1 MSDFHEQL
9 KGQLTDSAAALF
21 PPTTR
26 PVKRERRARR
36 MPLLAA
42 IVAGGLLFAAAAFAA
57 SQIIGVG
64 APVTASSG
72 QEGPTKTTGVGVPVS
87 GPRRSAISAQLLP
100 ISVADPAGGLPWGAR
115 LVRTTRG
122 LVCVQVGRLLDGRLG
137 VLGQDGAF
145 KDDGLFHE
153 LPSSVLSPDTCSQ
166 PGYAVI
172 YNSEGLPAAGAMPG
186 PMQTCLYPGAAQT
199 RDPQLPHCPA
209 GDERLLAFGVLG
221 PHAVSVSYKA
231 EGALHTI
238 ATIGGHG
245 AYLIVLRQPTIRHA
259 ASELQLRFLRHVV
272 PGATAATLLDRYP
285 GLGSSSMPLGHF
297 PISYQPSPVAALEF
311 RFGGQLCQAGS
322 APLRVGP
329 PVCTST
335 LARGGQF
342 APEIPAGLHTDVMVR
357 ARKAAFGYE
366 LTIEFAAPAAV
377 HDASTAYAVQYST
390 PDTPACGDGAT
401 AGQPIER
408 DVQRGQV
415 IRQTILVS
423 RRAGCR
429 GSIHGEI
436 LFGGQ
441 PDALTGPSPG
451 ETVGDVVFNL
461 P

>member
-1 MSDFHEQL
+1 MSDFHEQV
-9 KGQLTDSAAALF
+9 KGQLTDSAAVLF
-21 PPTTR
+21 PPTTG
-26 PVKRERRARR
+26 PAKRERRARR

-64 APVTASSG
+64 APVTASSS
-72 QEGPTKTTGVGVPVS
+72 QERPTKMTGVGVPVS

-122 LVCVQVGRLLDGRLG
+122 LVCVQVGRLLDGRVG
-137 VLGQDGAF
+137 ILGQDGAF

-172 YNSEGLPAAGAMPG
+172 YSSEGLPAAGAMPG
-186 PMQTCLYPGAAQT
+186 PVQTCLYPGAAET
-199 RDPQLPHCPA
+199 RDLQLPHCPA

-231 EGALHTI
+231 EGVLHTI

-245 AYLIVLRQPTIRHA
+245 AYLIVLRQPTIRPA
-259 ASELQLRFLRHVV
+259 TGELPLLRHVV

-297 PISYQPSPVAALEF
+297 PISYQSSPVAALEF

-322 APLRVGP
+322 EPLRVGSP
-329 PVCTST
+329 MCTSA

-342 APEIPAGLHTDVMVR
+342 APEIPTGLHTDVAVR

-408 DVQRGQV
+408 DVRKGQV

-429 GSIHGEI
+429 GPIHGEI
-436 LFGGQ
+436 LFGRQ

-451 ETVGDVVFNL
+451 EAVGGFVFNL

>member
-1 MSDFHEQL
+1 MSNFHERV
-9 KGQLTDSAAALF
+9 KGQLTDSAAVLF

-26 PVKRERRARR
+26 PVQRERRARR
-36 MPLLAA
+36 IPLLAA
-42 IVAGGLLFAAAAFAA
+42 IVGGALLFAAAAFAA

-64 APVTASSG
+64 APVTASSS
-72 QEGPTKTTGVGVPVS
+72 QERPTKTTGVGVPVA
-87 GPRRSAISAQLLP
+87 GQRRAAISAQLLP
-100 ISVADPAGGLPWGAR
+100 ISVADPAGGLPWGIR

-122 LVCVQVGRLLDGRLG
+122 LLCVQVGRLLDRRLG

-186 PMQTCLYPGAAQT
+186 PVQTCLYPGAAQT
-199 RDPQLPHCPA
+199 QDLQLPHCPA
-209 GDERLLAFGVLG
+209 GDERILAFGVLG

-238 ATIGGHG
+238 ATVGGHG
-245 AYLIVLRQPTIRHA
+245 AYLIVLRQSTIRP
-259 ASELQLRFLRHVV
+259 ASAELPLLRHLV

-285 GLGSSSMPLGHF
+285 GLGSSSIPLGHL

-322 APLRVGP
+322 EPLRAGP
-329 PVCTST
+329 PVCTSA

-342 APEIPAGLHTDVMVR
+342 APEIPAGLHTDVAVR

-366 LTIEFAAPAAV
+366 LTIAFAAPVAV

-390 PDTPACGDGAT
+390 PDTRACGDGAT

-408 DVQRGQV
+408 DV
-415 IRQTILVS
+415 
-423 RRAGCR
+423 RRDR
-429 GSIHGEI
+429 
-436 LFGGQ
+436 
-441 PDALTGPSPG
+441 
-451 ETVGDVVFNL
+451 
-461 P
+461 

>member
-1 MSDFHEQL
+1 VSDFQSDFKQQL
-9 KGQLTDSAAALF
+9 VAAAGALF
-21 PPTTR
+21 EPANVASEGRVRGTR
-26 PVKRERRARR
+26 RFSVA
-36 MPLLAA
+36 LAVVLGA
-42 IVAGGLLFAAAAFAA
+42 LALAAAAFAA
-57 SQIIGVG
+57 TQILGFG
-64 APVTASSG
+64 APATVPRGGEHPSTS
-72 QEGPTKTTGVGVPVS
+72 TGIGRPVP
-87 GPRRSAISAQLLP
+87 GAKRGRASAQLLP
-100 ISVADPAGGLPWGAR
+100 VSVPDPAGGLPWGMR
-115 LVRTTRG
+115 IVRTTRG
-122 LVCVQVGRLLDGRLG
+122 LVCLQVGRLLDGRVG
-137 VLGQDGAF
+137 ILGQDGAF

-186 PMQTCLYPGAAQT
+186 PVQTCLYPGAAQT
-199 RDPQLPHCPA
+199 QDLQLPHCPA

-221 PHAVSVSYKA
+221 PHAVSVSYKT
-231 EGALHTI
+231 EGVLHTI
-238 ATIGGHG
+238 ATVGGHG
-245 AYLIVLRQPTIRHA
+245 AYLIVLPQPTIRP
-259 ASELQLRFLRHVV
+259 ASTELPLLRHLV
-272 PGATAATLLDRYP
+272 PGTTAATLLDRYP

-322 APLRVGP
+322 EPLRVGP
-329 PVCTST
+329 PVCTSA

-342 APEIPAGLHTDVMVR
+342 APEIPAGLHTDIAVR

-408 DVQRGQV
+408 DVRKGQV

-429 GSIHGEI
+429 GPIHGEI
-436 LFGGQ
+436 LFGHQ

-451 ETVGDVVFNL
+451 EAVGGFVFNL